1 MPPQHDAVRRI
12 LERQGQVVARRQ
24 LVEIGATGAWV
35 SRRASSGR
43 WQRLLPGVY
52 LAHSGPVSWRDRAHA
67 AVLYAGDG
75 AALSHRSAAYVYRM
89 VPNAPRLIEVSVAT
103 GRRVAPQPG
112 LVVHRRTMPNGGG
125 GGRLSTLGPADTV
138 VDVVATMTTPDEVI
152 GLVCSAL
159 RERAAPGRILAALAA
174 RPRVR
179 NRALLV
185 ELVGEAEEGIES
197 TLEHR
202 YHHDVE
208 RRHGLPASTLQVR
221 QRLGGWW
228 VRADRIHEGLGVRI
242 ELDGELAHPGGR
254 TDRDVWRDNEALVS
268 RGEITLRYRWR
279 HVLVGACATARQVE
293 QALVARGWP
302 ECGRPCG
309 PTCPV
314 GR

>member
-1 MPPQHDAVRRI
+1 MPLQHDAVRQ
-12 LERQGQVVARRQ
+12 LLARQDQVVARAQ
-24 LVEIGATGAWV
+24 LIALGATGPWV

-43 WQRLLPGVY
+43 WQRMFPGVY
-52 LAHSGPVSWRDRAHA
+52 LAHSGPVSWRARAHA
-67 AVLYAGDG
+67 AVLYAGAG
-75 AALSHRSAAYVYRM
+75 AALSHRSAGYAHGM
-89 VPNAPRLIEVSVAT
+89 VREPSRLIEVSVDAA
-103 GRRVAPQPG
+103 RRVAPQPG
-112 LVVHRRTMPNGGG
+112 LVVHRRTMPYS
-125 GGRLSTLGPADTV
+125 GGRLPTIGPADTV

-159 RERAAPGRILAALAA
+159 RGRTTPGRILDVLAM
-174 RPRVR
+174 RSRVR
-179 NRALLV
+179 NRALLID
-185 ELVGEAEEGIES
+185 LITEAEEGIES

-221 QRLGGWW
+221 HRLGGWW

-254 TDRDVWRDNEALVS
+254 TDRDVWRDNEALIS

-293 QALVARGWP
+293 QAVRAGGWTGR
-302 ECGRPCG
+302 GRPCG
-309 PTCPV
+309 AACPV